1 MSAGSKYVR
10 MATKCV

>member
-1 MSAGSKYVR
+1 MSAGNEYVR